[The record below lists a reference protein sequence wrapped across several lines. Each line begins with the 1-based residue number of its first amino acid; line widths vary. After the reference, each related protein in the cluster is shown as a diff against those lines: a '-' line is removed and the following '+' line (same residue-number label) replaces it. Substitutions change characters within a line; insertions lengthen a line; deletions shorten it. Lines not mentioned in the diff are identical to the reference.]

1 MHWCRDQGAARLA
14 SAVAGDQV
22 LQLRLRQ
29 AAPNPVGL
37 SSTDRVGQ
45 AGALDGTDRAYREG
59 VVLVLGVVREE
70 RVVIGGHDLAAQR
83 QVPPGPDEW
92 GHALSPPVRLVRLAR
107 LAATE
112 AKARRAKYALR
123 ACSARRRRSSGS
135 SRPSGSTSAS
145 KRARNAV
152 RPGAEV
158 FRESCWAC
166 IAWAARRAR
175 RLRSA
180 GEIAVRAGIGAGR

>member
-1 MHWCRDQGAARLA
+1 MLCRGGQAAA
-14 SAVAGDQV
+14 GTAIAVAGDQA
-22 LQLRLRQ
+22 LQLCLRS

-45 AGALDGTDRAYREG
+45 AGALGRTDRAQGEG
-59 VVLVLGVVREE
+59 VVLVLGVIGEE
-70 RVVIGGHDLAAQR
+70 RVVIGGDALAAQR
-83 QVPPGPDEW
+83 QVPPGPGEW
-92 GHALSPPVRLVRLAR
+92 GHALSPPVRLARLAR

-112 AKARRAKYALR
+112 AKAKRAKYALR

-145 KRARNAV
+145 KRARNAA

-158 FRESCWAC
+158 SRESCWAC
-166 IAWAARRAR
+166 IA
-175 RLRSA
+175 
-180 GEIAVRAGIGAGR
+180 